1 MSILL
6 TVLIPVSR
14 VDEFLKISIN
24 TIKNQTFKGF
34 VCHVLCRKLNDE
46 ELKYI
51 NRLISDDERFVVHQ
65 LTLGG
70 IAFALNYGLNL
81 VKTKYVARM
90 DGDDI
95 CHPTRFEKQLN
106 FLEGNP
112 NYVMVG
118 CHVTLVDSS
127 GKAINK
133 KFKFFEGDKEI
144 RRALKYRMPLCHPAV
159 IFRADTLFAHK
170 GYLYGNHSEDHELYL
185 RIARNP
191 NNLFENLP
199 DKLFS
204 YRKHESQLTDL
215 SNAKRAYCDIG
226 GFLFSEFLLTW
237 NPLYL
242 FGIVV
247 VHPFLRNALH
257 VQRKVKSVFNKS

>member
-1 MSILL
+1 M
-6 TVLIPVSR
+6 PVSS
-14 VDEFLKISIN
+14 VDEFLQISIDA
-24 TIKNQTFKGF
+24 IKNQTFKGF

-46 ELKYI
+46 ELKCI
-51 NRLISDDERFVVHQ
+51 NRLISDDERFVLTQ
-65 LTLGG
+65 LNLDG

-90 DGDDI
+90 DADDT
-95 CHPTRFEKQLN
+95 CHPARFEKQLN

-118 CHVTLVDSS
+118 CRVLM
-127 GKAINK
+127 INEQGEK
-133 KFKFFEGDKEI
+133 TIQQFKFFEGNKNI

-159 IFRADTLFAHK
+159 IFRTDTLFAYK
-170 GYLYGNHSEDHELYL
+170 GYMYGNTAEDHELYL

-199 DKLFS
+199 DYLLN
-204 YRKHESQLTDL
+204 YRRNKNQLTDMK
-215 SNAKRAYCDIG
+215 NALKSFQNIG
-226 GFLFSEFLLTW
+226 GFLFTEFLRTW

-242 FGIVV
+242 IGIVAS
-247 VHPFLRNALH
+247 HPFF
-257 VQRKVKSVFNKS
+257 RKSRKLMREVKTVFMKT

>member
-1 MSILL
+1 MP
-6 TVLIPVSR
+6 VLY
-14 VDEFLKISIN
+14 VDEFLQISIDA
-24 TIKNQTFKGF
+24 IKNQTFKGF

-46 ELKYI
+46 ELKCI
-51 NRLISDDERFVVHQ
+51 NRLISDDERFVLTQ
-65 LTLGG
+65 LNLDG

-90 DGDDI
+90 DADDT
-95 CHPTRFEKQLN
+95 CHPARFEKQLN

-118 CHVTLVDSS
+118 CRVLM
-127 GKAINK
+127 INEQGEK
-133 KFKFFEGDKEI
+133 TIQQFKFFEGNKNI

-159 IFRADTLFAHK
+159 IFRTDTLFAYK
-170 GYLYGNHSEDHELYL
+170 GYMYGNNAEDHELYL

-199 DKLFS
+199 DYLLN
-204 YRKHESQLTDL
+204 YRRNKNQLTDMK
-215 SNAKRAYCDIG
+215 NALKSFQNIG
-226 GFLFSEFLLTW
+226 GFLFTEFLRTW

-242 FGIVV
+242 IGIVAT
-247 VHPFLRNALH
+247 HPFF
-257 VQRKVKSVFNKS
+257 RKSRKLMREVKTVFMKT

>member
-1 MSILL
+1 M
-6 TVLIPVSR
+6 PVSS
-14 VDEFLKISIN
+14 VDEFLQISIDA
-24 TIKNQTFKGF
+24 IKNQTFKGF

-46 ELKYI
+46 ELKCI
-51 NRLISDDERFVVHQ
+51 NRLISDDERFVLTQ
-65 LTLGG
+65 LNLDG

-90 DGDDI
+90 DADDT
-95 CHPTRFEKQLN
+95 CHPARFEKQLN

-118 CHVTLVDSS
+118 CRILM
-127 GKAINK
+127 INEQGEK
-133 KFKFFEGDKEI
+133 TIQQFKFFEGNKNI

-159 IFRADTLFAHK
+159 IFRTDTLFAYK
-170 GYLYGNHSEDHELYL
+170 GYMYGNTSEDHELLL

-199 DKLFS
+199 DYLLN
-204 YRKHESQLTDL
+204 YRRKKNQLTDMK
-215 SNAKRAYCDIG
+215 NAVNSFQDIG
-226 GFLFSEFLLTW
+226 GFLFTEFLRTW

-242 FGIVV
+242 IGIVA
-247 VHPFLRNALH
+247 VHPLLRKSRHLLRKLKGFLKNPNL
-257 VQRKVKSVFNKS
+257 